1 MTGSEKFIIF
11 YIGFRRSL
19 VSKFANI
26 VLLLILAL
34 SMEVLAQRNN
44 ELEFAGIPFGASR
57 ETVIEEVMKMGYEPY
72 GQMGKGE
79 RVVLPMFRFGE
90 LPVQVSFIFN
100 ANDKFY
106 AFEIRTG
113 KVEDSRKFKA
123 IEAAEYMSEQFTLKY
138 GKAAALPTVN
148 ENNLVE
154 GRNNFQEWYGV
165 KLLNAFTAVIK
176 KGGKYFVL
184 GYVEH
189 RTLMKETPG
198 QKKGKEKVAP
208 QPVF

>member
-1 MTGSEKFIIF
+1 MRKFGNII
-11 YIGFRRSL
+11 
-19 VSKFANI
+19 
-26 VLLLILAL
+26 LLLVLAL
-34 SMEVLAQRNN
+34 SVEVFSQNSSEME
-44 ELEFAGIPFGASR
+44 FSGIQFGVPR

-113 KVEDSRKFKA
+113 KVEESRRFKA

-138 GKAAALPTVN
+138 GKAAQEPTLTEMN
-148 ENNLVE
+148 INE
-154 GRNNFQEWYGV
+154 GRNGYQEWFGV
-165 KLLNAFTAVIK
+165 KALSAFTSVFK
-176 KGGKYFVL
+176 KNGKYFVM

-189 RTLMKETPG
+189 RGLAKEPVG
-198 QKKGKEKVAP
+198 GKKPKEKTSA

>member
-1 MTGSEKFIIF
+1 
-11 YIGFRRSL
+11 
-19 VSKFANI
+19 
-26 VLLLILAL
+26 
-34 SMEVLAQRNN
+34 
-44 ELEFAGIPFGASR
+44 
-57 ETVIEEVMKMGYEPY
+57 
-72 GQMGKGE
+72 
-79 RVVLPMFRFGE
+79 MFRFGE

-138 GKAAALPTVN
+138 GKAAQDPMVN
-148 ENNLVE
+148 EMNLVE
-154 GRNNFQEWYGV
+154 GRNNYQEWYGV

-176 KGGKYFVL
+176 KSGKYFVL

-189 RTLMKETPG
+189 RTLMKETAV
-198 QKKGKEKVAP
+198 QKKGKEKAAP

>member
-1 MTGSEKFIIF
+1 M
-11 YIGFRRSL
+11 
-19 VSKFANI
+19 SKFGNI
-26 VLLLILAL
+26 LLLLVLAL
-34 SMEVLAQRNN
+34 SMEVFAQRNN

-72 GQMGKGE
+72 GQMGAGE

-100 ANDKFY
+100 GSDKFY

-113 KVEDSRKFKA
+113 KVEESRKFKA

-138 GKAAALPTVN
+138 GKPSQAPTVN
-148 ENNLVE
+148 EMNLVE
-154 GRNNFQEWYGV
+154 GRNNYQEWYGV

-176 KGGKYFVL
+176 KGGKFFVL

-189 RTLMKETPG
+189 RTLMKETAGSKP
-198 QKKGKEKVAP
+198 KKEKASAA
-208 QPVF
+208 PVF

>member
-1 MTGSEKFIIF
+1 M
-11 YIGFRRSL
+11 
-19 VSKFANI
+19 SKFGNI
-26 VLLLILAL
+26 LLLLVLAL
-34 SMEVLAQRNN
+34 SMEVFAQRNN

-72 GQMGKGE
+72 GQMGAGE

-100 ANDKFY
+100 GNDKFY

-113 KVEDSRKFKA
+113 KVEESRKFKA
-123 IEAAEYMSEQFTLKY
+123 IEAAEYMSDQFTLKY
-138 GKAAALPTVN
+138 GKPAQTPTVN
-148 ENNLVE
+148 ETNLVDC
-154 GRNNFQEWYGV
+154 RNNYQEWYGV

-189 RTLMKETPG
+189 RTLMKETAGSKP
-198 QKKGKEKVAP
+198 KKEKASAA
-208 QPVF
+208 PVF

>member
-1 MTGSEKFIIF
+1 M
-11 YIGFRRSL
+11 
-19 VSKFANI
+19 SKFGNI
-26 VLLLILAL
+26 LLLLVLAL
-34 SMEVLAQRNN
+34 SMEVFAQRNN

-72 GQMGKGE
+72 GQMGAGE

-100 ANDKFY
+100 GNDKFY

-113 KVEDSRKFKA
+113 KVEESRKFKA
-123 IEAAEYMSEQFTLKY
+123 IEAAEYMSDQFTLKY
-138 GKAAALPTVN
+138 GKPAQAPTVN
-148 ENNLVE
+148 ETNLVD
-154 GRNNFQEWYGV
+154 GRNNYQEWYGV

-189 RTLMKETPG
+189 RTLMKETAGGKP
-198 QKKGKEKVAP
+198 KKEKASAA
-208 QPVF
+208 PVF

>member
-1 MTGSEKFIIF
+1 
-11 YIGFRRSL
+11 
-19 VSKFANI
+19 
-26 VLLLILAL
+26 LLLLVLAL
-34 SMEVLAQRNN
+34 SMEVFAQRNN

-72 GQMGKGE
+72 GQMGAGE

-100 ANDKFY
+100 GSDKFY

-113 KVEDSRKFKA
+113 KVEESRKFKA
-123 IEAAEYMSEQFTLKY
+123 IEAAEYMSDQFTLKY
-138 GKAAALPTVN
+138 GKPAQAPTVN
-148 ENNLVE
+148 ETNLVE
-154 GRNNFQEWYGV
+154 GRNNYQEWYGV

-189 RTLMKETPG
+189 RTLMKETAGSKP
-198 QKKGKEKVAP
+198 KKEKASAA
-208 QPVF
+208 PVF

>member
-1 MTGSEKFIIF
+1 M
-11 YIGFRRSL
+11 
-19 VSKFANI
+19 SKFGNI
-26 VLLLILAL
+26 LLLLVLAL
-34 SMEVLAQRNN
+34 SMEVFAQRNN

-72 GQMGKGE
+72 GQMGAGE

-100 ANDKFY
+100 GSDKFY

-113 KVEDSRKFKA
+113 KVEESRKFKA
-123 IEAAEYMSEQFTLKY
+123 IEAAEYMSDQFTLKY
-138 GKAAALPTVN
+138 GKPAQAPTVN
-148 ENNLVE
+148 ETNLVE
-154 GRNNFQEWYGV
+154 GRNNYQEWYGV

-189 RTLMKETPG
+189 RTLMKESAGSKP
-198 QKKGKEKVAP
+198 KKEKASAA
-208 QPVF
+208 PVF

>member
-1 MTGSEKFIIF
+1 MPKF
-11 YIGFRRSL
+11 L
-19 VSKFANI
+19 NI
-26 VLLLILAL
+26 VLLLVAML
-34 SMEVLAQRNN
+34 SMEVFAQRNN

-100 ANDKFY
+100 GNDKFY

-113 KVEDSRKFKA
+113 KVEESRRFKA

-138 GKAAALPTVN
+138 GKPAAAATID

-154 GRNNFQEWYGV
+154 GRNNYQEWYGV

-176 KGGKYFVL
+176 KNGKFFVL

-189 RTLMKETPG
+189 RTLMKETNG
-198 QKKGKEKVAP
+198 QKKSKEKASG

>member
-1 MTGSEKFIIF
+1 MLR
-11 YIGFRRSL
+11 IG
-19 VSKFANI
+19 NI
-26 VLLLILAL
+26 LLLLVLAL

-72 GQMGKGE
+72 GQMGAGE

-123 IEAAEYMSEQFTLKY
+123 IEAAEYMSDQFTLKY
-138 GKAAALPTVN
+138 GKPSQAPTVN
-148 ENNLVE
+148 ETNLVE
-154 GRNNFQEWYGV
+154 GRNNYQEWYGI

-189 RTLMKETPG
+189 RTLMKEASG
-198 QKKGKEKVAP
+198 GKKSKDKASS

>member
-1 MTGSEKFIIF
+1 
-11 YIGFRRSL
+11 
-19 VSKFANI
+19 VSKFGNI
-26 VLLLILAL
+26 LLLLVLAL
-34 SMEVLAQRNN
+34 SMEVFAQRNN

-72 GQMGKGE
+72 GQMGAGE

-100 ANDKFY
+100 GNDKFY

-113 KVEDSRKFKA
+113 KVEESRKFKA
-123 IEAAEYMSEQFTLKY
+123 IEAAEYMSDQFTLKY
-138 GKAAALPTVN
+138 GKPAQAPTVN
-148 ENNLVE
+148 ETNLVD
-154 GRNNFQEWYGV
+154 GRNNYQEWYGV

-189 RTLMKETPG
+189 RTLMKETAGGKP
-198 QKKGKEKVAP
+198 KKEKASAA
-208 QPVF
+208 PVF

>member
-1 MTGSEKFIIF
+1 M
-11 YIGFRRSL
+11 
-19 VSKFANI
+19 SKFGNI
-26 VLLLILAL
+26 LLLLVLAL
-34 SMEVLAQRNN
+34 SMEVFAQRNN

-72 GQMGKGE
+72 GQMGAGE

-100 ANDKFY
+100 GNDKFY

-113 KVEDSRKFKA
+113 KVEESRKFKA
-123 IEAAEYMSEQFTLKY
+123 IEAAEYMSDQFTLKY
-138 GKAAALPTVN
+138 GKPAQTPTVN
-148 ENNLVE
+148 ETNLVD
-154 GRNNFQEWYGV
+154 GRNNYQEWYGV

-189 RTLMKETPG
+189 RTLMKETAG
-198 QKKGKEKVAP
+198 GKTKKEKASAA
-208 QPVF
+208 PVF

>member
-1 MTGSEKFIIF
+1 M
-11 YIGFRRSL
+11 
-19 VSKFANI
+19 SKFGNI
-26 VLLLILAL
+26 LLLLVLAL
-34 SMEVLAQRNN
+34 FMEVFAQRNN

-72 GQMGKGE
+72 GQMGAGE

-100 ANDKFY
+100 GNDKFY

-113 KVEDSRKFKA
+113 KVEESRKFKA
-123 IEAAEYMSEQFTLKY
+123 IEAAEYMSDQFTLKY
-138 GKAAALPTVN
+138 GKPAQAPTVN
-148 ENNLVE
+148 ETNLVD
-154 GRNNFQEWYGV
+154 GRNNYQEWYGV

-189 RTLMKETPG
+189 RTLMKETAGGKP
-198 QKKGKEKVAP
+198 KKEKASAA
-208 QPVF
+208 PVF

>member
-1 MTGSEKFIIF
+1 M
-11 YIGFRRSL
+11 
-19 VSKFANI
+19 SKFGNI
-26 VLLLILAL
+26 VLLLVLAL

-72 GQMGKGE
+72 GQMGAGE

-100 ANDKFY
+100 GSDKFY

-113 KVEDSRKFKA
+113 KVEDARKFKA

-138 GKAAALPTVN
+138 GKPSQAPTVN
-148 ENNLVE
+148 EMNLVE

-189 RTLMKETPG
+189 RTLMKETAGSKP
-198 QKKGKEKVAP
+198 KKEKASAA
-208 QPVF
+208 PVF

>member
-1 MTGSEKFIIF
+1 M
-11 YIGFRRSL
+11 
-19 VSKFANI
+19 SKFGNI
-26 VLLLILAL
+26 VLLLVLAL

-72 GQMGKGE
+72 GQMGAGE

-100 ANDKFY
+100 GSDKFY

-113 KVEDSRKFKA
+113 KVEESRKFKA

-138 GKAAALPTVN
+138 GKPSQAPTVN
-148 ENNLVE
+148 EMNLVE
-154 GRNNFQEWYGV
+154 GRNNYQEWYGV

-176 KGGKYFVL
+176 KGGKFFVL

-189 RTLMKETPG
+189 RTLMKETAGSKP
-198 QKKGKEKVAP
+198 KKEKASAA
-208 QPVF
+208 PVF

>member
-1 MTGSEKFIIF
+1 M
-11 YIGFRRSL
+11 
-19 VSKFANI
+19 SKFGNI
-26 VLLLILAL
+26 LLLLVLAL
-34 SMEVLAQRNN
+34 SMEVFAQRNN

-72 GQMGKGE
+72 GQMGAGE

-100 ANDKFY
+100 GSDKFY

-113 KVEDSRKFKA
+113 KVEESRKFKA
-123 IEAAEYMSEQFTLKY
+123 IEAAEYMSDQFTLKY
-138 GKAAALPTVN
+138 GKPAQAPTVN
-148 ENNLVE
+148 ETNLVD
-154 GRNNFQEWYGV
+154 GRNNYQEWYGV

-189 RTLMKETPG
+189 RTLMKETAGSKP
-198 QKKGKEKVAP
+198 KKEKASAA
-208 QPVF
+208 PVF

>member
-1 MTGSEKFIIF
+1 M
-11 YIGFRRSL
+11 
-19 VSKFANI
+19 SKFGNI
-26 VLLLILAL
+26 LLLLVLAL
-34 SMEVLAQRNN
+34 SMEVFAQRNN

-72 GQMGKGE
+72 GQMGAGE

-100 ANDKFY
+100 GNDKFY

-113 KVEDSRKFKA
+113 KVEESRKFKA
-123 IEAAEYMSEQFTLKY
+123 IEAAEYMSDQFTLKY
-138 GKAAALPTVN
+138 GKPAQAPTVN
-148 ENNLVE
+148 ETNLVD
-154 GRNNFQEWYGV
+154 GRNNYQEWYGV

-189 RTLMKETPG
+189 RTLMKETAG
-198 QKKGKEKVAP
+198 GKTKKEKASAA
-208 QPVF
+208 PVF

>member
-1 MTGSEKFIIF
+1 M
-11 YIGFRRSL
+11 
-19 VSKFANI
+19 SKFGNI
-26 VLLLILAL
+26 LLLLVLAL
-34 SMEVLAQRNN
+34 SMEVFAQRNN

-72 GQMGKGE
+72 GQMGAGE

-100 ANDKFY
+100 GSDKFY

-113 KVEDSRKFKA
+113 KVEESRKFKA
-123 IEAAEYMSEQFTLKY
+123 IEAAEYMSDQFTLKY
-138 GKAAALPTVN
+138 GKPAQAPTVN
-148 ENNLVE
+148 ETNLVE
-154 GRNNFQEWYGV
+154 GRNNYQEWYGV

-176 KGGKYFVL
+176 KGGKFFVL

-189 RTLMKETPG
+189 RTLMKETAGSKP
-198 QKKGKEKVAP
+198 KKEKASAA
-208 QPVF
+208 PVF

>member
-1 MTGSEKFIIF
+1 M
-11 YIGFRRSL
+11 
-19 VSKFANI
+19 SKFGNI
-26 VLLLILAL
+26 LLLLVLAL
-34 SMEVLAQRNN
+34 SMEVFAQRNN

-72 GQMGKGE
+72 GQMGAGE

-100 ANDKFY
+100 GSDKFY

-113 KVEDSRKFKA
+113 KVEESRKFKA
-123 IEAAEYMSEQFTLKY
+123 IEAAEYMSDQFTLKY
-138 GKAAALPTVN
+138 GKPAQAPTVN
-148 ENNLVE
+148 ETNLVD
-154 GRNNFQEWYGV
+154 GRNNYQEWYGV

-189 RTLMKETPG
+189 RTLMKETAG
-198 QKKGKEKVAP
+198 GKTKKEKASAA
-208 QPVF
+208 PVF

>member
-1 MTGSEKFIIF
+1 M
-11 YIGFRRSL
+11 
-19 VSKFANI
+19 SKFGNI
-26 VLLLILAL
+26 VLLLVLAL

-72 GQMGKGE
+72 GQMGAGE

-100 ANDKFY
+100 GSDKFY

-113 KVEDSRKFKA
+113 KVEESRKFKA
-123 IEAAEYMSEQFTLKY
+123 IEAAEYMSDQFTLKY
-138 GKAAALPTVN
+138 GKPAQAPTVN
-148 ENNLVE
+148 ETNLVE
-154 GRNNFQEWYGV
+154 GRNNYQEWYGV

-189 RTLMKETPG
+189 RTLMKETAGGKP
-198 QKKGKEKVAP
+198 KKEKASA

>member
-1 MTGSEKFIIF
+1 M
-11 YIGFRRSL
+11 
-19 VSKFANI
+19 SKFGNI
-26 VLLLILAL
+26 LLLLVLAL
-34 SMEVLAQRNN
+34 SMEVFAQRNN

-72 GQMGKGE
+72 GQMGAGE

-100 ANDKFY
+100 GNDKFY

-113 KVEDSRKFKA
+113 KVEESRKFKA
-123 IEAAEYMSEQFTLKY
+123 IEAAEYMSDQFTLKY
-138 GKAAALPTVN
+138 GKPAQAPTVN
-148 ENNLVE
+148 ETNLVD
-154 GRNNFQEWYGV
+154 GRNNYQEWYGV

-189 RTLMKETPG
+189 RTLMKETAGSKP
-198 QKKGKEKVAP
+198 KKEKASAA
-208 QPVF
+208 PVF

>member
-1 MTGSEKFIIF
+1 M
-11 YIGFRRSL
+11 
-19 VSKFANI
+19 SKFGNI
-26 VLLLILAL
+26 LLLLVLAL
-34 SMEVLAQRNN
+34 SMEVFAQRNN

-72 GQMGKGE
+72 GQMGAGE

-100 ANDKFY
+100 GSDKFY

-113 KVEDSRKFKA
+113 KVEESRKFKA
-123 IEAAEYMSEQFTLKY
+123 IEAAEYMSDQFTLKY
-138 GKAAALPTVN
+138 GKPAQAPTVN
-148 ENNLVE
+148 ETNLVD
-154 GRNNFQEWYGV
+154 GRNNYQEWYGV

-189 RTLMKETPG
+189 RTLMKETAGSKP
-198 QKKGKEKVAP
+198 KKEKASAV
-208 QPVF
+208 PVF

>member
-1 MTGSEKFIIF
+1 M
-11 YIGFRRSL
+11 
-19 VSKFANI
+19 SKFGNI
-26 VLLLILAL
+26 LLLLVLAL
-34 SMEVLAQRNN
+34 SMEVFAQRNN

-72 GQMGKGE
+72 GQMGARE

-100 ANDKFY
+100 GNDKFY

-113 KVEDSRKFKA
+113 KVEESRKFKA
-123 IEAAEYMSEQFTLKY
+123 IEAAEYMSDQFTLKY
-138 GKAAALPTVN
+138 GKPAQAPTVN
-148 ENNLVE
+148 ETNLVD
-154 GRNNFQEWYGV
+154 GRNNYQEWYGV
-165 KLLNAFTAVIK
+165 KLLNAFTAIIK

-189 RTLMKETPG
+189 RTLMKETAG
-198 QKKGKEKVAP
+198 GKTKKEKASAA
-208 QPVF
+208 PVF

>member
-1 MTGSEKFIIF
+1 M
-11 YIGFRRSL
+11 
-19 VSKFANI
+19 SKFGNI
-26 VLLLILAL
+26 LLLLVLAL
-34 SMEVLAQRNN
+34 SMEVFAQRNN

-72 GQMGKGE
+72 GQMGAGE

-100 ANDKFY
+100 GSDKFY

-113 KVEDSRKFKA
+113 KVEESRKFKA
-123 IEAAEYMSEQFTLKY
+123 IEAAEYMSDQFTLKY
-138 GKAAALPTVN
+138 GKPAQAPTVN
-148 ENNLVE
+148 ETNLVE
-154 GRNNFQEWYGV
+154 GRNNYQEWYGV

-176 KGGKYFVL
+176 KGSKYFVL

-189 RTLMKETPG
+189 RTLMKETAGSKP
-198 QKKGKEKVAP
+198 KKEKASAA
-208 QPVF
+208 PVF

>member
-1 MTGSEKFIIF
+1 M
-11 YIGFRRSL
+11 
-19 VSKFANI
+19 SKFGNI
-26 VLLLILAL
+26 LLLLVAML
-34 SMEVLAQRNN
+34 SMEVFAQRNN

-72 GQMGKGE
+72 GQMGAGE

-100 ANDKFY
+100 GSDKFY

-113 KVEDSRKFKA
+113 KVEESRRFKA
-123 IEAAEYMSEQFTLKY
+123 LEAAEYMSEQFTLKY
-138 GKAAALPTVN
+138 GKPAGVPSLD

-189 RTLMKETPG
+189 RTLMKETTG
-198 QKKGKEKVAP
+198 QKKSKDKTPAA
-208 QPVF
+208 PVF

>member
-1 MTGSEKFIIF
+1 M
-11 YIGFRRSL
+11 
-19 VSKFANI
+19 SKFGNI
-26 VLLLILAL
+26 VLLLVLAL

-72 GQMGKGE
+72 GQMGAGE

-100 ANDKFY
+100 GSDKFY

-113 KVEDSRKFKA
+113 KVEESRKFKA

-138 GKAAALPTVN
+138 GKPAQAPTVN
-148 ENNLVE
+148 ETNLVD
-154 GRNNFQEWYGV
+154 GRNNYQEWYGV

-176 KGGKYFVL
+176 KGGKFFVL

-189 RTLMKETPG
+189 RTLMKETAGSKP
-198 QKKGKEKVAP
+198 KKEKASAA
-208 QPVF
+208 PVF

>member
-1 MTGSEKFIIF
+1 MLKFGNIF
-11 YIGFRRSL
+11 
-19 VSKFANI
+19 
-26 VLLLILAL
+26 LLLILAL
-34 SMEVLAQRNN
+34 SMEVFAQRNN

-72 GQMGKGE
+72 GQMGAGE

-100 ANDKFY
+100 GNDKFY

-113 KVEDSRKFKA
+113 KVEESRKFKA
-123 IEAAEYMSEQFTLKY
+123 IEAAEYMSDQFSLKY
-138 GKAAALPTVN
+138 GKPAAAPTVN
-148 ENNLVE
+148 ETNLVE
-154 GRNNFQEWYGV
+154 GRNNFQEWYGI

-176 KGGKYFVL
+176 KNGKYFVL

-189 RTLMKETPG
+189 RTLMKETSGAKP
-198 QKKGKEKVAP
+198 KKEK
-208 QPVF
+208 

>member
-1 MTGSEKFIIF
+1 M
-11 YIGFRRSL
+11 
-19 VSKFANI
+19 SKFGNI
-26 VLLLILAL
+26 LLLLVLAL
-34 SMEVLAQRNN
+34 SMEVFAQRNN

-72 GQMGKGE
+72 GQMGAGE

-100 ANDKFY
+100 GSDKFY

-113 KVEDSRKFKA
+113 KVEESRKFKA

-138 GKAAALPTVN
+138 GKPAQAPTVN
-148 ENNLVE
+148 ETNLVE
-154 GRNNFQEWYGV
+154 GRNNYQEWYGV

-189 RTLMKETPG
+189 RTLMKESAGSKP
-198 QKKGKEKVAP
+198 KKEKASAA
-208 QPVF
+208 PVF